1 MPYYRKCSQCG
12 FVEPVA
18 WRGSRFNVDWEVA
31 DYAEFAAAYPEVAK
45 QMRGVG
51 EHYRIISGDFVFWR
65 QVGPN
70 SHLIHRIP
78 LTIYKVN
85 GNHCRGRGTYTES
98 RWARAL
104 KGNMRLL
111 TEAD

>member
-31 DYAEFAAAYPEVAK
+31 DYAEFAAAYPGVAK

-51 EHYRIISGDFVFWR
+51 ERYRIISGDFVFWR
-65 QVGPN
+65 QAGPN

-78 LTIYKVN
+78 LPIYEAN
-85 GNHCRGRGTYTES
+85 GNHCRGRGSYTES
-98 RWARAL
+98 RRARTIQ
-104 KGNMRLL
+104 GNMTLPM
-111 TEAD
+111 EPA